1 MPSAAPGSVTA
12 RMHSASI
19 TTNSVAIIT
28 FVMRSTPFCRP
39 RLHTRKPMTTAT
51 IIQPISATGSASM
64 PLNASPAN
72 AASAPSN
79 MPDAICGTYASIQ
92 PHTVV

>member
-1 MPSAAPGSVTA
+1 
-12 RMHSASI
+12 
-19 TTNSVAIIT
+19 
-28 FVMRSTPFCRP
+28 
-39 RLHTRKPMTTAT
+39 MTTAT